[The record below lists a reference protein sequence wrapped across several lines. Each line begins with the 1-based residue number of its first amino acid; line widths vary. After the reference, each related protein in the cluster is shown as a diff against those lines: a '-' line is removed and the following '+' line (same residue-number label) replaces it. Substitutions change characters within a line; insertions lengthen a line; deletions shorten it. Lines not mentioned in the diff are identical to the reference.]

1 MVRELILVA
10 SVATLVGCKSTS
22 PAGTVV
28 VDWTYEAND
37 ADPQPVPS
45 AFPQPKV
52 VTSNAEWP
60 VKDEP
65 PVKLRFEV
73 EIGDL
78 ADDGVH
84 WNWPRHVH
92 VTLAE
97 PTKAKLPQ
105 VLCMPGPP
113 GNKVDAGKLVRPV
126 GRDGVTPTGLVA
138 CFFSAKGADDYVFDI
153 DGDGDVK
160 RSQPSH

>member
-1 MVRELILVA
+1 MVRKLLLVA
-10 SVATLVGCKSTS
+10 ATAIIACKSTS

-28 VDWTYEAND
+28 VDWTYEASD
-37 ADPQPVPS
+37 ADARPVPT
-45 AFPQPKV
+45 ALPKPKI

-60 VKDEP
+60 ADGEP

-105 VLCMPGPP
+105 VLCMPAPP
-113 GNKVDAGKLVRPV
+113 GNKVEAGKLVRPV
-126 GRDGVTPTGLVA
+126 GRDGVTPNGLVA
-138 CFFSAKGADDYVFDI
+138 CFFSAKGAGDYVFDI
-153 DGDGDVK
+153 NGDGEVT
-160 RSQPSH
+160 RSQTNR

>member
-1 MVRELILVA
+1 MRKFVLVFGIA
-10 SVATLVGCKSTS
+10 AVAACGKSS

-28 VDWTYEAND
+28 ADWTYEDD
-37 ADPQPVPS
+37 AQPVPT
-45 AFPQPKV
+45 PKSPPKI

-60 VKDEP
+60 VDGKP

-97 PTKAKLPQ
+97 ATSAKLPN
-105 VLCMPGPP
+105 VMCMPGPP
-113 GNKVDAGKLVRPV
+113 GNTVDGGALVRPV
-126 GRDGVTPTGLVA
+126 GRDGKTPTGMVA
-138 CFFSAKGADDYVFDI
+138 CFFTTAQPDSYVFEI
-153 DGDGDVK
+153 NGDGDVK
-160 RSQPSH
+160 RNQTKR